1 MIVVPGVDVCMSRK
15 ASTVPQDEI
24 KGALAIPPTVTATLP
39 VVAPGGTGAVMLV
52 ALQFV
57 GAATV
62 PLKVTVLVPCIAPKF
77 IPVIVMD
84 VPTLPEV
91 WLRLVMAGAGG
102 VTVKFTPLLA
112 SPPTVTAT
120 LPVVAVN
127 GTETPILVALQ
138 LLGLAAVPLNVT
150 VLVPCVA
157 PKLVPMIVIGVPT
170 VPEAWLRLVML
181 GARGGGPP
189 AAALNATNTLS
200 NVAVFVYLMEAVI
213 WVCAEERVWD
223 SMPIRSAA
231 PLAGIVYPLPAV

>member
-1 MIVVPGVDVCMSRK
+1 MSRK

-91 WLRLVMAGAGG
+91 
-102 VTVKFTPLLA
+102 
-112 SPPTVTAT
+112 
-120 LPVVAVN
+120 
-127 GTETPILVALQ
+127 
-138 LLGLAAVPLNVT
+138 
-150 VLVPCVA
+150 
-157 PKLVPMIVIGVPT
+157 
-170 VPEAWLRLVML
+170 
-181 GARGGGPP
+181 
-189 AAALNATNTLS
+189 
-200 NVAVFVYLMEAVI
+200 
-213 WVCAEERVWD
+213 
-223 SMPIRSAA
+223 
-231 PLAGIVYPLPAV
+231 